1 MTPNTTSLAPKTPQ
15 TSNNPNRRQLLRS
28 SLVLG
33 AALSLMG
40 LGSAACGLIS
50 TNILDKTFELG
61 AQKFSLDF
69 GTTTGKVPAIACTVS
84 GDTKCTTLGSQVAA
98 AGGTATGNCD
108 TTAKLCYADITVTKS
123 YPVTLSNEPSFASSV
138 GSKAI
143 AVVKAIELNYG
154 ANNAST
160 VNLPDMDLYIGPD
173 TAKTPTDKDV
183 YLIDKIPAI
192 AKGTN
197 IPDKSRKIVVLSGSP
212 AFERFSYYL
221 QNPKVPFSLM
231 VVAKPTV
238 KANDDLPSGKVDISI
253 TPAFTVGLPL

>member
-1 MTPNTTSLAPKTPQ
+1 MTPNTTSHGLKTPHTKPTATLQ
-15 TSNNPNRRQLLRS
+15 KLSRRALL
-28 SLVLG
+28 LG
-33 AALSLMG
+33 AALTLAG
-40 LGSAACGLIS
+40 IGQAACGLVS

-69 GTTTGKVPAIACTVS
+69 GTTVGKVPSIACTVA
-84 GDTKCTTLGSQVAA
+84 GDTKCSTLGSQVSA

-108 TTAKLCYADITVTKS
+108 TNAKLCYADITVTKS
-123 YPVTLSNEPSFASSV
+123 YPVTLSNEPSFVSSI

-143 AVVKAIELNYG
+143 SVVKAIELNYG
-154 ANNAST
+154 ANNGST
-160 VNLPDMDLYIGPD
+160 VNLPDMDLYLNPN
-173 TAKTPTDKDV
+173 TAKSPTDKDV

-192 AKGTN
+192 GKGVN
-197 IPDKSRKIVVLSGSP
+197 IPDKSRKIVVQAGTP
-212 AFERFSYYL
+212 AFDRFSYYL

-231 VVAKPTV
+231 VVGKPTV